1 MKKSG
6 YQGDPGFSMHV
17 AQPKSTPMKSEAVV
31 TVQEAA
37 GLVLVSAGREHARSS
52 LHPENNWPT
61 RIIIDK
67 KDSFLFKRRLSW
79 FLVCTLGRGR

>member
-1 MKKSG
+1 
-6 YQGDPGFSMHV
+6 MHV